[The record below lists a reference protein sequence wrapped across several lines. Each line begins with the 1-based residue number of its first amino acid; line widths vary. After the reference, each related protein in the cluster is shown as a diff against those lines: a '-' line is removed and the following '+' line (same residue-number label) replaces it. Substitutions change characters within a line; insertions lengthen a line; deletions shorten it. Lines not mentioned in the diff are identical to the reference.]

1 MSDDPQQGNLQLQS
15 PGEILREEREKRN
28 QTIDEI
34 AQLLNLKPE
43 LIESIESDDYQS
55 HAAPTYTRGYL
66 RSYAKLVDVDANSLI
81 ELFDNTYVQESTPE
95 IQPKVSG
102 QTQISSNDKPVKLVT
117 YLISLGLV
125 LLVLIWWQG
134 NFDMSSLQNLVNKQP
149 EAPAVNQGFDYEYTI
164 VTHPDDPNYRA
175 DTRPEDYQAEL
186 PEEMPPVESD
196 LMGVDDAPGITAT
209 DANTESNE
217 ATRSVQE
224 QADNEATTSNATE
237 DDLTL
242 LVKAESWI
250 EVYDA
255 SKKRLFLDLAKPGS
269 IIQLGGLKPYSLLIG
284 NANAVK
290 IQFQGKDYDLT
301 PHINS
306 GVARFKLGE

>member
-43 LIESIESDDYQS
+43 LIESIEADDYQS

-95 IQPKVSG
+95 IQPKVTG

-134 NFDMSSLQNLVNKQP
+134 NFDMSSLQNLVSDKQ
-149 EAPAVNQGFDYEYTI
+149 ETPAVNQGFDYEYTI

-186 PEEMPPVESD
+186 PQEMPVESD
-196 LMGVDDAPGITAT
+196 LMGVADEPTVMTTDTDAENVETSAPVEQQANNETAT
-209 DANTESNE
+209 GNTS
-217 ATRSVQE
+217 Q
-224 QADNEATTSNATE
+224 

-255 SKKRLFLDLAKPGS
+255 SKKRLYLDLAKPGS

-306 GVARFKLGE
+306 GVARLKLGE